1 MSERR
6 LSGKHIQRH
15 DTSSNWESKNP
26 VLDNGEIGIAS
37 DIGDFKIGDGSSN
50 WNNLK
55 FLKDGIKSIVD
66 SNSNSN
72 YYIWTGTQEEYLSI
86 SVKNPNTI
94 YIIR

>member
-6 LSGKHIQRH
+6 LLGTQIQRH
-15 DTSSNWESKNP
+15 DTSSNWETKNP
-26 VLDNGEIGIAS
+26 ILKDGEIGIDS

-50 WNNLK
+50 WNDLG
-55 FLKDGIKSIVD
+55 FLKEGIRSIID

-72 YYIWTGTQEEYLSI
+72 FYFWTGTQEEYLLI
-86 SVKNPNTI
+86 PEKNPNTI